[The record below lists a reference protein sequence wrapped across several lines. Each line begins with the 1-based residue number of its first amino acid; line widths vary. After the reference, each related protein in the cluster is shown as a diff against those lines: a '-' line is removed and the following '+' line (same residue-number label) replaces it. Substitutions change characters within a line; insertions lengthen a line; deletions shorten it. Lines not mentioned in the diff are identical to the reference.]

1 MVSAD
6 DDRTSAYEPMGK
18 QKAPK
23 AQADAM
29 VWVEQAIR
37 DFGIVGLSIRDL
49 IEYLKVGL
57 KSSNAAVRTSATK
70 TLVTLRLYVGVG
82 AWPVLVV

>member
-1 MVSAD
+1 
-6 DDRTSAYEPMGK
+6 MGK

-37 DFGIVGLSIRDL
+37 DFGIIGLSIRDL

-70 TLVTLRLYVGVG
+70 TLVTLRLYVGAGEYSVG
-82 AWPVLVV
+82 SYLLLLGIE

>member
-1 MVSAD
+1 MS
-6 DDRTSAYEPMGK
+6 K

-29 VWVEQAIR
+29 VWVDQVIR

-57 KSSNAAVRTSATK
+57 KSSNAAVRTNATK
-70 TLVTLRLYVGVG
+70 TLVTLRLYVGAG
-82 AWPVLVV
+82 ESFQIPERRERADLNPSSP